1 MPLTTS
7 SAPAKP
13 TASVRFQY
21 DLATRRAM
29 GLAFQLCYMIAVP
42 AFFFGFAGAYLD
54 KYLGTGGLMLF
65 LGLAVS
71 LTISAR
77 WVIRYVRSFV
87 KHQPSS
93 AIKS

>member
-1 MPLTTS
+1 MPLTTL

-13 TASVRFQY
+13 TASVRFHY
-21 DLATRRAM
+21 DLVTRRAM

-42 AFFFGFAGAYLD
+42 AFLFGFLGAYLD
-54 KYLGTGGLMLF
+54 KYLGTGGGMLF
-65 LGLAVS
+65 LGLAIS

-77 WVIRYVRSFV
+77 WVTRYVRSFV

-93 AIKS
+93 SVKS